1 MNTRKRAR
9 QSERMRVTSRKRIVA
24 ELPPTPAARAGEA
37 VLARNPLH
45 GSLVRYDDPLEP
57 AVAPEDWEVNQ

>member
-1 MNTRKRAR
+1 MNTRKRVH
-9 QSERMRVTSRKRIVA
+9 QGERIRVTSRKQIVA
-24 ELPPTPAARAGEA
+24 ELHPTPIARADEA

-45 GSLVRYDDPLEP
+45 GSLVWYDDPLEP